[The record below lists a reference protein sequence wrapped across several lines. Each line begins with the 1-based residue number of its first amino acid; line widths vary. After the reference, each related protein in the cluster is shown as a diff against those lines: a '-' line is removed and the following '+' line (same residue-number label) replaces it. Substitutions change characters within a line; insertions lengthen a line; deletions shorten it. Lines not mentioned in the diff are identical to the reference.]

1 MYTQPVKRNKDY
13 DVLLATLST
22 AVRAMGFI
30 KKSKKINYPKIKTQ
44 IFVTFNE
51 QITFLPSLVLKK
63 WFSIFNH

>member
-44 IFVTFNE
+44 IFVTFE
-51 QITFLPSLVLKK
+51 
-63 WFSIFNH
+63 

>member
-44 IFVTFNE
+44 IFVTFE
-51 QITFLPSLVLKK
+51 WTDYFSAKPGVKK
-63 WFSIFNH
+63 MI